1 MLETSSSKHILVV
14 EDNEAVADLVQSVLS
29 TYGYRVDVADDLTA
43 IRASREHLPDLI
55 LLDVMMPRISGD
67 ETARSLNQL
76 PETADIP
83 IVLMSATDDVA
94 QRARRLGAAG
104 YLAKPFDL
112 DDLLRVVE
120 QTLDSASRMGTTDTS
135 RKSP

>member
-1 MLETSSSKHILVV
+1 M
-14 EDNEAVADLVQSVLS
+14 ADLVQSVLTS
-29 TYGYRVDVADDLTA
+29 YGYRVDIADSLTA
-43 IRASREHLPDLI
+43 IHASREHLPDLI
-55 LLDVMMPRISGD
+55 LLDVMMPCISGD

-76 PETADIP
+76 PETSDIP

-112 DDLLRVVE
+112 DDLLRVVAR
-120 QTLDSASRMGTTDTS
+120 TLDSAGQVGPKGIS
-135 RKSP
+135 RKAP